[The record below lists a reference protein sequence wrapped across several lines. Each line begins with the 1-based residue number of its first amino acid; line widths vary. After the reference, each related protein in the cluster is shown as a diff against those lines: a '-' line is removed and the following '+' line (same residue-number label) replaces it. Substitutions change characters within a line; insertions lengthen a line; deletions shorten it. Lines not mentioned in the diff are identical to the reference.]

1 MKKKTQKIIDEYLLD
16 LIPAGTKGVI
26 RGNKFNKLVKPNITK
41 LGLDTER
48 FEICFE
54 KKCEFHFTT
63 EIPDWYILEKKLI
76 KL

>member
-1 MKKKTQKIIDEYLLD
+1 MNIIR

-26 RGNKFNKLVKPNITK
+26 RGNKFNKLVKQNITK

-54 KKCEFHFTT
+54 KK
-63 EIPDWYILEKKLI
+63 
-76 KL
+76 